1 MFSVESY
8 SVRLK
13 HFTRVQMYVLKIKGV
28 MDENFQDTKGELDM
42 DLK

>member
-13 HFTRVQMYVLKIKGV
+13 HFRRVQMSVLKINGV
-28 MDENFQDTKGELDM
+28 MDENFQDTKGE
-42 DLK
+42 